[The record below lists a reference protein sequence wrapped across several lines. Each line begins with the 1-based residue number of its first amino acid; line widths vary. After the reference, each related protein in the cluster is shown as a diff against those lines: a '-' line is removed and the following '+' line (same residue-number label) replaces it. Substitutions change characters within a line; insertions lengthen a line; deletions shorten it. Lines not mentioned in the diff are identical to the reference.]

1 MATDRTKRAAEHERT
16 VRQNRKNTA
25 RFSAGPGMGGKLLLT
40 LAIAAAVVFGA
51 AIFFK
56 VRIVEVQ
63 GNAIYSAQTV
73 AEASGICVGD
83 NLLSVNKAAA
93 AGRIRVQLPYVEQVR
108 VARILPDTVV
118 LEVTESE
125 AVFCVRAE
133 NGEAWLISFSGKV
146 IEQSAAAAEPTV
158 KGLILRDPVPGLP
171 AESKNTEA
179 LDAAVSLLGFLRG
192 TGLTDCIRSVDVSK
206 PYDLIMEV
214 DGRFTVKLGGTDQME
229 YKMQF
234 LGEVLG
240 RLDSYQSGTIDL
252 TFDGEKVAR
261 FIPA

>member
-1 MATDRTKRAAEHERT
+1 MATDRTKRTAEHDRT
-16 VRQNRKNTA
+16 VRKNRKKAPNI
-25 RFSAGPGMGGKLLLT
+25 SAGPGMGGKLLLT

-51 AIFFK
+51 AIFFR

-63 GNAIYSAQTV
+63 GNAIYSAQSV

-93 AGRIRVQLPYVEQVR
+93 AGKIRVALPYVEQVR

-125 AVFCVRAE
+125 AVFCVRDE
-133 NGEAWLISFSGKV
+133 NGQAWLINFSGKV
-146 IEQSAAAAEPTV
+146 IEQSAAAAEPAV
-158 KGLILRDPVPGLP
+158 EGLLLRDPVPGLP
-171 AESKNTEA
+171 AESENTES
-179 LDAAVSLLGFLRG
+179 LNAAVSLLGFLRG

-206 PYDLIMEV
+206 PYDLTMEV
-214 DGRFTVKLGGTDQME
+214 DGRFTVKLGGSDLME

-234 LGEVLG
+234 LEEVLG
-240 RLDSYQSGTIDL
+240 RLDTYQKGTIDL

-261 FIPA
+261 FIPS